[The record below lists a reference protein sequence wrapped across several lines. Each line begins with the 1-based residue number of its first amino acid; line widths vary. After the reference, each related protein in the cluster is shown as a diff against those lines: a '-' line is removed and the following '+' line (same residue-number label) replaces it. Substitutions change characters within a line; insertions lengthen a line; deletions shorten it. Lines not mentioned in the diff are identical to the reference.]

1 MSKKNTISGQS
12 ELAGQCTCG
21 ALQYQLT
28 RDPLFVHCCHCSWC
42 QKETGSAF
50 AVNVLIETSSIE
62 VTSGE
67 LVEDPRDSA
76 SGQGQTLWNCDQC
89 GTTMW
94 SHYASAKE
102 RVSFIRAG
110 TLNQPGLAPPD
121 IHIFTSTKSSW
132 VLLPDDVPAMAN
144 FYRRSEYWPLE
155 SQNRYKAALSSG

>member
-1 MSKKNTISGQS
+1 MHLRRPVISAHTRAVVRALLTLQLVS
-12 ELAGQCTCG
+12 EKT
-21 ALQYQLT
+21 
-28 RDPLFVHCCHCSWC
+28 S
-42 QKETGSAF
+42 SAF
-50 AVNVLIETSSIE
+50 AVNVLIETSCIE

-76 SGQGQTLWNCDQC
+76 SGLGQVLWNCKQC

-110 TLNQPGLAPPD
+110 TLNEPSLAPPD

-132 VLLPDDVPAMAN
+132 VLLP
-144 FYRRSEYWPLE
+144 R
-155 SQNRYKAALSSG
+155 QHTH